1 MPQPSRLSH
10 SFAAPLCQPGTRFLA
25 RAHVA
30 LPFGGCHL
38 RDTCTLCTFRCIV
51 RPGGG
56 PTASH
61 GEVFFAG
68 AVELPE
74 SSRSRGR
81 GTLTH
86 GTLTAHALLL
96 CVHTQALARVPLR
109 AAPARR
115 FWAACRPPSVPQA
128 DRCEPVPALAGHVAH
143 PLLLHAEGRPSS
155 LPHPVLPRRRL
166 DDFDPDEY
174 AQKFII
180 ENEDGIYSYTSKRL
194 RPLGTRCP
202 PWPRVPPRVPEPQS
216 LLDRSWVLCE
226 RPGRRIYVTLRVPQ
240 RRQQQ
245 QGRVGGLGRARP
257 PARALCSH
265 ATRFCAS
272 RRTGRYP

>member
-1 MPQPSRLSH
+1 MY
-10 SFAAPLCQPGTRFLA
+10 
-25 RAHVA
+25 
-30 LPFGGCHL
+30 
-38 RDTCTLCTFRCIV
+38 
-51 RPGGG
+51 

-155 LPHPVLPRRRL
+155 LPHPVLPRRRP
-166 DDFDPDEY
+166 DDIDPDEY

-180 ENEDGIYSYTSKRL
+180 ENEDGILHFTSKGL
-194 RPLGTRCP
+194 RPIGTRYP
-202 PWPRVPPRVPEPQS
+202 PRPREPPRVPEP
-216 LLDRSWVLCE
+216 
-226 RPGRRIYVTLRVPQ
+226 
-240 RRQQQ
+240 
-245 QGRVGGLGRARP
+245 
-257 PARALCSH
+257 
-265 ATRFCAS
+265 
-272 RRTGRYP
+272 

>member
-1 MPQPSRLSH
+1 MAHGIKPLRREAPGALRSTAKGFSWGPSRP
-10 SFAAPLCQPGTRFLA
+10 ACW
-25 RAHVA
+25 
-30 LPFGGCHL
+30 
-38 RDTCTLCTFRCIV
+38 
-51 RPGGG
+51 
-56 PTASH
+56 
-61 GEVFFAG
+61 
-68 AVELPE
+68 
-74 SSRSRGR
+74 RSDD
-81 GTLTH
+81 

-128 DRCEPVPALAGHVAH
+128 DRCEPVPAPAGHVAH

-202 PWPRVPPRVPEPQS
+202 PWPRVPPRVPEPLQS